1 MTLQKLLLKLSKNK
15 AVSVDCFCADDIMTI
30 TLKTWYDFDTIIRV
44 DIDLSKKIEQ
54 EVIDKLKPYFA

>member
-1 MTLQKLLLKLSKNK
+1 
-15 AVSVDCFCADDIMTI
+15 MTI